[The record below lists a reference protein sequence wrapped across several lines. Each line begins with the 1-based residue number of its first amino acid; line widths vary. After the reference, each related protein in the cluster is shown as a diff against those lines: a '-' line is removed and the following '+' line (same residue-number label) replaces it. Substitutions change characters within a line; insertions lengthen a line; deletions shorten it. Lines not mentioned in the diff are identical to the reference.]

1 MQFRDLRPGDP
12 DVGRRQRVTP
22 DVRAGRVSH
31 VWLDEVR
38 AHEQTAVQSPT
49 KNRTQVDI
57 QPGCADEDQDPRRGL
72 RLCESHGAV
81 AEAVRITQTDTMANS
96 CAWGNAL
103 QAVSESSARTGHGR
117 LLQPRLP
124 LRRRPGLGRGSRE
137 TRVPVWGDPEPRAQT
152 KNRLNIAAPFLLT
165 ASAGLAIRKT
175 MEVYDVVKD
184 PREETSVV
192 GQCPEEEEA
201 ARQRIAAWVQGR
213 IKFTRGLASRK

>member
-1 MQFRDLRPGDP
+1 M
-12 DVGRRQRVTP
+12 
-22 DVRAGRVSH
+22 
-31 VWLDEVR
+31 
-38 AHEQTAVQSPT
+38 
-49 KNRTQVDI
+49 
-57 QPGCADEDQDPRRGL
+57 
-72 RLCESHGAV
+72 
-81 AEAVRITQTDTMANS
+81 
-96 CAWGNAL
+96 
-103 QAVSESSARTGHGR
+103 
-117 LLQPRLP
+117 
-124 LRRRPGLGRGSRE
+124 
-137 TRVPVWGDPEPRAQT
+137 PVWGDPEPRAQT